1 MIGIYVSVFR
11 HRDRFIMHHG
21 DIWRGID
28 LLAAKHGLSPSGLAK
43 RAGLDAT
50 AFNKSKRVSVDGRLR
65 WPSTESLSRA
75 LTAVGEAFRDFAGL
89 IEGEQGVA
97 LPLLDFSEARR
108 GQHFDDSGRP
118 QGDLWE
124 TIQMP
129 GESPDE
135 GLFIL
140 EVADASLT
148 PGYRGGDR
156 LVISPGAQIR
166 SGDRVVIRTQ
176 TGEIQAYELGRRTK
190 TRVIVKSLGGDRASH
205 TLTPADIAWIARILW
220 VSQ

>member
-1 MIGIYVSVFR
+1 
-11 HRDRFIMHHG
+11 MHHG

-43 RAGLDAT
+43 LAGLDAT

-65 WPSTESLSRA
+65 WPSTESVSRA
-75 LTAVGEAFRDFAGL
+75 LAAVGDVFRDFADL

-97 LPLLDFSEARR
+97 LPLLDFAEAC
-108 GQHFDDSGRP
+108 GAQHFDDSGRP
-118 QGDLWE
+118 CGEHWE
-124 TIQMP
+124 TIQVP
-129 GESPDE
+129 GADPGE

-140 EVADASLT
+140 EVVDASFAPT
-148 PGYRGGDR
+148 YRNGDR

-166 SGDRVVIRTQ
+166 SGDRVVVRTQ
-176 TGEIQAYELGRRTK
+176 DGDIQAYEMGRRTQK
-190 TRVIVKSLGGDRASH
+190 RVKLNSLDGDLGSYSLA
-205 TLTPADIAWIARILW
+205 PADIAWIARILW

>member
-1 MIGIYVSVFR
+1 MSIFR

-108 GQHFDDSGRP
+108 GQHFDDCGRP

-140 EVADASLT
+140 EVEDASLT
-148 PGYRGGDR
+148 PGYRSGDR

-190 TRVIVKSLGGDRASH
+190 TRVIVKSLGDDRASH
-205 TLTPADIAWIARILW
+205 TLTPSDIAWIARILW